1 MTALTAARNTP
12 KYAGNTLYRFPIKA
26 GATIYAGSLVAL
38 DVNGDAAPGS
48 TATGLTAAGKALTGS
63 ADNASV
69 VDVERGIF
77 RWENSAA
84 GDAITAADWG
94 KTVYIVDD
102 QTVAKTS
109 GSNTRSAAGIC
120 RGVDAVGVWVET

>member
-1 MTALTAARNTP
+1 MTALTATRNTP
-12 KYAGNTLYRFPIKA
+12 KLAGNTLFRFAIKA

-38 DVNGDAAPGS
+38 DANGDAAPGS

-69 VDVERGIF
+69 VDVERGVF
-77 RWENSAA
+77 RWANSAA

-109 GSNTRSAAGIC
+109 ASNTRSVAGIC
-120 RGVDAVGVWVET
+120 RGVDAAGVWVET